1 MDRGEGRT
9 ITRFEREK
17 KFIIDNYKTMKYEEI
32 ARRLGLPYT
41 TVVSRITKLRQKGLI
56 GTKINMEPR
65 IKTSRQ
71 KHVNALTYR
80 TPKEFTKNKKYR
92 VSNRRRYARPF
103 TGLYKGKTNG
113 FHVFESVPGG
123 YKECFSEID
132 FAIGEYRAEE
142 IG

>member
-41 TVVSRITKLRQKGLI
+41 TVASRITKLRQKGLI

-65 IKTSRQ
+65 IIIGRQ
-71 KHVNALTYR
+71 KHVNVLTHR
-80 TPKEFTKNKKYR
+80 KPKKFAKDKKYK
-92 VSNRRRYARPF
+92 VINRKKYSRDFVGR
-103 TGLYKGKTNG
+103 YKGKINDL
-113 FHVFESVPGG
+113 HIFESVPGG

-142 IG
+142 TG